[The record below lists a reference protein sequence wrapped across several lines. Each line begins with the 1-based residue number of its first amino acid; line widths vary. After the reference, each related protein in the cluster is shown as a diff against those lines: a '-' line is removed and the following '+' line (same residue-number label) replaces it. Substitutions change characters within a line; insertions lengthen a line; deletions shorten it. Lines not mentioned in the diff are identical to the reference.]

1 MAPHTWV
8 PHLSP
13 RHSPPSDRAQA
24 LDKMEAEWKGVNLEI
39 VEYRET
45 QTYVLKGFD
54 EIQQL
59 LDDHIVMTQSMSFS
73 PFKGPFAQRIDEWEK
88 LLVLMSDIFEEWL
101 KCQRSWMYLEP
112 IFSSEDIMRQLPTE
126 GKRFAGVDRTWRKT
140 LNAAHHDPDAV
151 SFCKTPRLLHHFQ
164 EGNQM
169 LEMVPKRRRRREP
182 RHATPHS
189 PPPHPTFPPLQ
200 VQKGLAEYLET
211 KRAAFAPQVPQKRF

>member
-1 MAPHTWV
+1 
-8 PHLSP
+8 
-13 RHSPPSDRAQA
+13 
-24 LDKMEAEWKGVNLEI
+24 MEAEWKGVNLEI

-151 SFCKTPRLLHHFQ
+151 SFCKTPRLLQHFQVCGMSMRRLRHRLHPLFPHPSIPPLHFQ

-169 LEMVPKRRRRREP
+169 LEMVQKRIRRREP
-182 RHATPHS
+182 SRDPTS
-189 PPPHPTFPPLQ
+189 PPPHPTFPHICRS
-200 VQKGLAEYLET
+200 
-211 KRAAFAPQVPQKRF
+211 KRG